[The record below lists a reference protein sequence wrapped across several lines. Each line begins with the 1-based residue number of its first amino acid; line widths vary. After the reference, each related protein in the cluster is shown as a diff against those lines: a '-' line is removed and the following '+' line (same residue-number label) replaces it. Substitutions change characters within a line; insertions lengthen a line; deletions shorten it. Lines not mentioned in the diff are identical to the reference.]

1 MLVYSQEVMVV
12 LIKTNPFLQELA
24 ELNHLSAFEIII
36 IIIQISNKSKFR
48 ESKSVFFN
56 LILHSNS
63 LCVAESIAQVCALIT
78 PYSIRGLVNNDVC
91 QVSAQ
96 RG

>member
-48 ESKSVFFN
+48 ESKSVFF
-56 LILHSNS
+56 LSHFTFEFL
-63 LCVAESIAQVCALIT
+63 VCSRV
-78 PYSIRGLVNNDVC
+78 YSASVCFNNTI
-91 QVSAQ
+91 QY
-96 RG
+96 